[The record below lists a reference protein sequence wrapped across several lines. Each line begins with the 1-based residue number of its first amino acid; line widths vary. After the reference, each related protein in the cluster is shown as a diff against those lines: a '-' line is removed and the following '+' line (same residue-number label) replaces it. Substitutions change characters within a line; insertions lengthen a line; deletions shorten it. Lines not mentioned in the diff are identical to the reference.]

1 MKIMKIVY
9 VILLFL
15 VFYACTEKA
24 PVEIGTSKALT
35 EKQIG
40 QPDSIVI
47 KTGIPD
53 VYTNKLINMEV
64 WYYGLDTSIVFAD
77 DKIQTISIKK

>member
-1 MKIMKIVY
+1 MKIVY
-9 VILLFL
+9 VILLFF
-15 VFYACTEKA
+15 VFYACTDQVS
-24 PVEIGTSKALT
+24 VEIGTSKVLT

-40 QPDSIVI
+40 EPDSIVI

-77 DKIQTISIKK
+77 DKIQTISIKE